1 LIQPLSIFGITL
13 EFVFD
18 FYWITDVYFIY
29 IVIKRVKIEWKE
41 ANAESNGNNFQERV
55 QRKEGRMKY
64 NRMQNRM
71 ESVRKEVW
79 QDRMEREDLRK
90 L

>member
-1 LIQPLSIFGITL
+1 MIQPLSIFGITL

>member
-1 LIQPLSIFGITL
+1 LIQPLSIFGIAL